1 MDKTYKE
8 EFLDK
13 AINLTDT
20 ILNKFC
26 VGKRIWRGGEYCYG
40 YKCTKK
46 EMKQFIKEQ
55 EPTWDKETIEKL
67 TNLNITKDNVLTT
80 VNIFSEYLTI
90 ILNAM
95 IQNSKTKNI
104 A

>member
-55 EPTWDKETIEKL
+55 EPTWDKETIERL
-67 TNLNITKDNVLTT
+67 TNLNITKDNVLMVDEHNHSWGMQDEITD
-80 VNIFSEYLTI
+80 ILMEQEY
-90 ILNAM
+90 NE
-95 IQNSKTKNI
+95 
-104 A
+104 